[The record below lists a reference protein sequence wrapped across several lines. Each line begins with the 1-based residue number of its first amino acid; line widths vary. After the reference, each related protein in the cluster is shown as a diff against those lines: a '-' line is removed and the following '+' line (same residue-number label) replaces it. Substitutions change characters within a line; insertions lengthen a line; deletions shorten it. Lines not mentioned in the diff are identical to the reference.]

1 MYSFLRMWKCLFHKS
16 PQKLPVSR
24 FVDLAPT
31 SNADQTGIYYEA
43 LDFAT
48 NNDEVLNIALTG
60 PYGSGKSSVI
70 KSFLLK
76 YPRDALELS
85 LASFLPEGEVPGVRV
100 SKQEIERSILQQI
113 LYGADADKLPLSR
126 FKRIQTPKGWSA
138 ASSLTVC
145 LGMFCLWYLF
155 ANQSDV
161 TSGKF
166 FKPFDLSNWFN
177 ILSFTIGSIFIWR
190 LVHSIYLKSLGL
202 SLKSISLKDI
212 QIAPKAADEESILNR
227 HLDEIIYFFQS
238 TKYDLVVIED
248 LDRFDNPDIFVTLR
262 EINALVNENA
272 DIHRRVRFLYALRDD
287 IFVNTDRTKFFEFI
301 VPVIPVINHSN
312 SIDKILEHT
321 RRIDLDARLDRRFI
335 RDVSRYLADLRL
347 IGNIFNEYV
356 IYASHLR
363 ADGDGALD
371 PNKLLA
377 VLIYKNVIPKDF
389 AALHRQEGAL
399 SSVLMR
405 YDEFVEKTGD
415 KIRSE
420 LAAIQADL
428 VRSDE
433 QYVRDLAE
441 LCSIYA
447 MAILERV
454 PANSTYFETQYGQI
468 PFPQLAKHA
477 EFEAILSLGSIR
489 VRHANGYV
497 TDFDLRGLEAT
508 IDPTRTFAER
518 KTLIEYRSSDHK
530 EAMDRKSLDLKAQ
543 LTSLRTR
550 KFNEIVRESS
560 ALIEEVF
567 AEVGESRDLLKY
579 LILEGYLD
587 DTYYQYTSLF
597 HSGRLSL
604 NDNKFLIQ
612 IRSFNNPE
620 PDFQLDNTSEVIASM
635 REEDFGRSYVLNR
648 CIVDYLFEHAQ
659 KHSAHITSAVEFMAT
674 HVDDCEDFFQSY
686 YARGAH
692 VERLVSELVGRWPSF
707 LVAALK
713 SALGVSHAARFLAYA
728 PDGVLVRGAPGGLAL
743 ARFAS
748 QEMSRILGERVDF
761 NLGHLKALQIQI
773 TDISAL
779 ADYDEVVSYV
789 ASEGLYRISL
799 GNILQIMEQV
809 VRFPDLRNLETRH
822 FSSLREAKYQPL
834 LQRVGSNFEI
844 YLRDVLLKLEDNTAE
859 DLPAIIEVL
868 GHEEVGLE
876 LRAEFLGM
884 QSATF
889 PSFEGVPIAFRPFLL
904 KEQRIESTWENCL
917 DFLSDEGHSPEML
930 TSYLQRNGVRDALS
944 QNAVPDGDRAFPL
957 RKFLIENDALPDD
970 IYRSYVRNLPRP
982 FKVLPKV
989 GSTKVE
995 IVIEERKVSFSVENF
1010 AEIADENLKALFI
1023 ELNFADYLTRRHELA
1038 IDARI
1043 RERLLNSDLAD
1054 AQKMMIIADIDP
1066 NLVSSTPSLASAI
1079 GPILNRSTL
1088 VASSYTS
1095 EFSRSLILN
1104 SHPESLQI
1112 SLLNKLHS
1120 VLSASEVRDL
1130 LQVLPLPY
1138 RDIATYGRYPR
1149 LDGNPENEQL
1159 ASWLVERRLVSSF
1172 APTMLGGIRIN
1183 TFRKDPA
1190 ADEQTSA

>member
-1 MYSFLRMWKCLFHKS
+1 M
-16 PQKLPVSR
+16 SR

-43 LDFAT
+43 LEFAT

-126 FKRIQTPKGWSA
+126 FKRIQTPRGWSA
-138 ASSLTVC
+138 ASSLAVC
-145 LGMFCLWYLF
+145 LGMFCLWYIF
-155 ANQSDV
+155 TNQSDV
-161 TSGKF
+161 ISGKF

-177 ILSFTIGSIFIWR
+177 ILSFTIGSIFAWR
-190 LVHSIYLKSLGL
+190 LIHSIYLKSLGL

-212 QIAPKAADEESILNR
+212 QIAPNAADEESILNR

-272 DIHRRVRFLYALRDD
+272 EINRRIRFLYALRDD
-287 IFVNTDRTKFFEFI
+287 IFINTDRTKFFEFI

-312 SIDKILEHT
+312 SIDKVLEHT
-321 RRIDLDARLDRRFI
+321 RRVDLDPRLDRRFI
-335 RDVSRYLADLRL
+335 RDVSRYLTDLRL

-356 IYASHLR
+356 IYASNLR

-399 SSVLMR
+399 STVLKR

-415 KIRSE
+415 KLRSQ

-428 VRSDE
+428 IRSDE

-441 LCSIYA
+441 LCSVYA
-447 MAILERV
+447 MAIIERV
-454 PANSTYFETQYGQI
+454 PAQSTHLETPYGQVALG
-468 PFPQLAKHA
+468 QLSKHN
-477 EFEAILSLGSIR
+477 EFEAILSSGSIK
-489 VRHANGYV
+489 VRNANGYV
-497 TDFDLRGLEAT
+497 TGFELRGIEAAV
-508 IDPTRTFAER
+508 DPTRTFAER
-518 KTLIEYRSSDHK
+518 KTLIEHKSSDHK
-530 EAMDRKSLDLKAQ
+530 EAMDKKSQEFKAR
-543 LTSLRTR
+543 LASLRTR
-550 KFNEIVRESS
+550 KFNEVVRESS
-560 ALIEEVF
+560 ALIEELF

-648 CIVDYLFEHAQ
+648 FIVDYLLENPQ
-659 KHSAHITSAVEFMAT
+659 KHSAHITSAVEFMAA
-674 HVDDCEDFFQSY
+674 HFDDCEDFFLSY

-692 VERLVSELVGRWPSF
+692 VDRLVSALVGGWPSF
-707 LVAALK
+707 LVVALK
-713 SALGVSHAARFLAYA
+713 STLGVSHAARFLAYA
-728 PDGVLVRGAPGGLAL
+728 PEGVLVRGTPGGLAL

-761 NLGHLKALQIQI
+761 DLGHLKALQIQI
-773 TDISAL
+773 ADISAL

-789 ASEGLYRISL
+789 ASEGLYRVSL
-799 GNILQIMEQV
+799 GNIRQIMEQV
-809 VRFPDLRNLETRH
+809 VRFPNLHDLETRH
-822 FSSLREAKYQPL
+822 FSSLREAKYHPL
-834 LQRVGSNFEI
+834 LKRVGSAFDI
-844 YLRDVLLKLEDNTAE
+844 YVHDVLLKLENNTAE

-876 LRAEFLGM
+876 LRAEFLSM
-884 QSATF
+884 QTARF
-889 PSFEGVPIAFRPFLL
+889 PSFEGVPIAFRSSLM

-917 DFLSDEGHSPEML
+917 VFLSDEGYSPEIL
-930 TSYLQRNGVRDALS
+930 TAYLQGKEVSDALS
-944 QNAVPDGDRAFPL
+944 QKAVPDGESAFPL

-970 IYRSYVRNLPRP
+970 IYRSYVRKLPRP
-982 FKVLPKV
+982 FTTLPKV

-995 IVIEERKVSFSVENF
+995 IVIKERKVSFSVENL
-1010 AEIADENLKALFI
+1010 AEIGYENLKALFI
-1023 ELNFADYLTRRHELA
+1023 ELNFADYLTRRDEFS
-1038 IDARI
+1038 IDVKI
-1043 RERLLNSDLAD
+1043 REKLLNSDLAD
-1054 AQKMMIIADIDP
+1054 AQKMIIIADIDP
-1066 NLVSSTPSLASAI
+1066 DLVSSIPSLASAI

-1088 VASSYTS
+1088 VASNYTS
-1095 EFSRSLILN
+1095 EFIRSVILN

-1130 LQVLPLPY
+1130 LQGLPMPY

-1149 LDGNPENEQL
+1149 IDDNRANQQL

-1172 APTMLGGIRIN
+1172 APAMFGGIRIN
-1183 TFRKDPA
+1183 TFRKEPA
-1190 ADEQTSA
+1190 ADE

>member
-1 MYSFLRMWKCLFHKS
+1 M
-16 PQKLPVSR
+16 SR

-70 KSFLLK
+70 KSFLLR

-145 LGMFCLWYLF
+145 LGMFCVWYLF

-161 TSGKF
+161 ISGKF

-177 ILSFTIGSIFIWR
+177 ILSFTVGSIFAWR

-272 DIHRRVRFLYALRDD
+272 DIHRRIRFLYALRDD

-312 SIDKILEHT
+312 SIDKVLEHT
-321 RRIDLDARLDRRFI
+321 RRIDLDARLDLRFI

-356 IYASHLR
+356 IYASNLR

-420 LAAIQADL
+420 LAAIQSDL

-433 QYVRDLAE
+433 QYLRDLAE

-447 MAILERV
+447 MAILERA
-454 PANSTYFETQYGQI
+454 PANFMYFETQYGQI
-468 PFPQLAKHA
+468 PFGQLAKHA
-477 EFEAILSLGSIR
+477 EFEAILSSGSTK
-489 VRHANGYV
+489 VRNINGYITEV
-497 TDFDLRGLEAT
+497 DFRGIEAA
-508 IDPTRTFAER
+508 IDPTRSFAER
-518 KTLIEYRSSDHK
+518 KTLIEHKSSDHK
-530 EAMDRKSLDLKAQ
+530 EAMDKKSQELKAQ
-543 LTSLRTR
+543 LASLRTR
-550 KFNEIVRESS
+550 KFHEIVRESS

-612 IRSFNNPE
+612 IRSFKNPE

-635 REEDFGRSYVLNR
+635 REEDFGRNYVLNR
-648 CIVDYLFEHAQ
+648 FIVDCLLENPQKYGAQ
-659 KHSAHITSAVEFMAT
+659 ITSAGEFVAT
-674 HVDDCEDFFQSY
+674 HVDECKDFFLSY

-692 VERLVSELVGRWPSF
+692 VDRLVSTLVGRWPSF
-707 LVAALK
+707 AVVALK
-713 SALGVSHAARFLAYA
+713 SAQSVSHAARILAYA
-728 PDGVLVRGAPGGLAL
+728 PKGALAREAPGGFVL

-748 QEMSRILGERVDF
+748 KEMRKIVDERVEFD
-761 NLGHLKALQIQI
+761 LGLLKALQVQI
-773 TDISAL
+773 TDLAAL
-779 ADYDEVVSYV
+779 ADQDEVVSYV
-789 ASEGLYRISL
+789 ASEGLYQISV
-799 GNILQIMEQV
+799 GNIRQIMEQV
-809 VRFPDLRNLETRH
+809 VSFPNLRNLETRH
-822 FSSLREAKYQPL
+822 FSSLREARYDPL
-834 LQRVGSNFEI
+834 LKCVGSNFEM
-844 YLRDVLLKLEDNTAE
+844 YVRDVLLKLENNTAE
-859 DLPAIIEVL
+859 DVSAIIEVL
-868 GHEEVGLE
+868 SHEEVGLE
-876 LRAEFLGM
+876 LRAEFLSM
-884 QSATF
+884 QTATI
-889 PSFEGVPIAFRPFLL
+889 PSLEDVPIAFRSTLI
-904 KEQRIESTWENCL
+904 KEQKVESTWENCL
-917 DFLSDEGHSPEML
+917 AFLSGDDYSPETL
-930 TSYLQRNGVRDALS
+930 TAYLQGKEVSATLS
-944 QNAVPDGDRAFPL
+944 QKTVPDGKSAYPL
-957 RKFLIENDALPDD
+957 RKFLVENDALSDD
-970 IYRSYVRNLPRP
+970 IYRSYVRKLPRS
-982 FKVLPKV
+982 FTALPKV
-989 GSTKVE
+989 GSTKVA
-995 IVIEERKVSFSVENF
+995 ILIEERRVDFSVENF
-1010 AEIADENLKALFI
+1010 TGLGDDNLKALFLKLNI
-1023 ELNFADYLTRRHELA
+1023 ENYLARRNEFSVDLK
-1038 IDARI
+1038 I
-1043 RERLLNSDLAD
+1043 RETLLNSDLAD
-1054 AQKMMIIADIDP
+1054 TQKMIIIADIDP
-1066 NLVSSTPSLASAI
+1066 NLVSGTPSLASAI

-1088 VASSYTS
+1088 VASSYTP
-1095 EFSRSLILN
+1095 EFVRSVILN
-1104 SHPESLQI
+1104 SHSESLQV
-1112 SLLNKLHS
+1112 SLLNKLHN
-1120 VLSASEVRDL
+1120 VLSGAEVRDL
-1130 LQVLPLPY
+1130 LQGLPMPY

-1149 LDGNPENEQL
+1149 IDGSPANQQL

-1172 APTMLGGIRIN
+1172 APTIFGGIRIN
-1183 TFRKDPA
+1183 TFRKEPA
-1190 ADEQTSA
+1190 EETSP